1 MRLLEPVERYIDAWN
16 SHDGD
21 AIAACFDPG
30 GGYADPVAGQLP
42 PPGIPA
48 YASGLFAAFPDLHFE
63 LHVTAVD
70 EPHVVAQWT
79 MTGTQFGPL
88 NGLPPTEA
96 RIKLPG
102 IDVITLGESGLLSV
116 EGYFDQRTLLEQL
129 GAQVTVQPANVGPL
143 AFGTSIRLRS
153 SNTSV
158 PGALTVTWMDV
169 RSEQEGEDVKER
181 AGAIAAELA
190 RAPGFIG
197 WIGVGI
203 AERLYTLTL
212 WEDPEAIR
220 QLRASRQHQTAVRQV
235 FETDFGTALHTGVWV
250 PEHLNPQWLRC
261 PKGGTLIDL
270 DRPDQSCP
278 ANPCARAAPTSNTD
292 LSDSQRAIAR

>member
-1 MRLLEPVERYIDAWN
+1 
-16 SHDGD
+16 
-21 AIAACFDPG
+21 
-30 GGYADPVAGQLP
+30 
-42 PPGIPA
+42 
-48 YASGLFAAFPDLHFE
+48 LHFE

-220 QLRASRQHQTAVRQV
+220 Q
-235 FETDFGTALHTGVWV
+235 
-250 PEHLNPQWLRC
+250 PE
-261 PKGGTLIDL
+261 
-270 DRPDQSCP
+270 
-278 ANPCARAAPTSNTD
+278 RAASTRQRYDKCSRRTSALPFTPVFGFLNI
-292 LSDSQRAIAR
+292 SIRSGCGVRSAEP